1 MLTKK
6 YLEIMSN
13 IDIKLKERYKDSSE
27 TKKEEIFARA
37 LKFNEEVWELNSEL
51 LAKYYKR
58 RTWKFSEENLEW
70 EFADVMWTLILLAI
84 SLDID
89 INKALE
95 IKLEK
100 INNRWGI

>member
-6 YLEIMSN
+6 YLNIMSN
-13 IDIKLKERYKDSSE
+13 IDIKLKEKYNNSSE

-58 RTWKFSEENLEW
+58 RNWKFSEENLEW
-70 EFADVMWTLILLAI
+70 EFADVMWTLILLAM
-84 SLDID
+84 SLNID
-89 INKALE
+89 MNKSLE
-95 IKLEK
+95 MKLEK
-100 INNRWGI
+100 LINRWGI